1 MNIIADQGLWPK
13 DLVCAIPYGL
23 YVDANIYEQEQ
34 AKLFRGPTWNY
45 VALEAE
51 IPNPGD
57 YKSTFVG
64 DTPVVIARG
73 KDGAIHGWVNRCA
86 HRGALVCR
94 ELRGNAET
102 FTCVYGALLP
112 TAV

>member
-1 MNIIADQGLWPK
+1 M
-13 DLVCAIPYGL
+13 VYMSMT
-23 YVDANIYEQEQ
+23 NIYEQEQ

-64 DTPVVIARG
+64 DTPVVIARV
-73 KDGAIHGWVNRCA
+73 KMGASMAGSTVARTV
-86 HRGALVCR
+86 ALWYV
-94 ELRGNAET
+94 GNYVAT
-102 FTCVYGALLP
+102 PRLLPAFITNGALLP